1 MKKVLLL
8 TVLLFS
14 TYMNA
19 QWKFDEKKTNEM
31 DLGRNFYT
39 CKIGS
44 IEIEKI
50 TEESSSYI
58 DFETTGGLIEM
69 YRRNLDRGAGGD
81 GFFINTK
88 GILDEVI
95 RNPEKKYTVSI
106 IFTDGTIIKD
116 NKAIHSVTEADP
128 ENGFPSSNY
137 VEAIF
142 NKSVF
147 IFLRDKLIKEIIIDK
162 QHIAVVNAKD
172 IKKAAGIVWYNAK
185 P

>member
-1 MKKVLLL
+1 MPNGSLMKK
-8 TVLLFS
+8 
-14 TYMNA
+14 
-19 QWKFDEKKTNEM
+19 KTKEM
-31 DLGRNFYT
+31 DLCRNFYT

-44 IEIEKI
+44 LEIEKI
-50 TEESSSYI
+50 TQESSSYI
-58 DFETTGGLIEM
+58 DFETTGGIIEM
-69 YRRNLDRGAGGD
+69 YRRNLDRDAGGD

-95 RNPEKKYTVSI
+95 RNPEKKYIVSI
-106 IFTDGTIIKD
+106 IFTDGTMIKD
-116 NKAIHSVTEADP
+116 NKAIHFVTEADP

-137 VEAIF
+137 IEATF

-162 QHIAVVNAKD
+162 QHISIANSKD
-172 IKKAAGIVWYNAK
+172 IKKAAGIVWFNAK